1 MPDRVTFSS
10 LVRRWY
16 EGEFVPHENDSDSQV
31 VFIGGWQ
38 RRHWTAE
45 VARSIV
51 KFYGQHWQW
60 VWSTII
66 AVGSLIAAVLAL
78 K

>member
-1 MPDRVTFSS
+1 MRDRFPLPS
-10 LVRRWY
+10 RIRKWY
-16 EGEFVPHENDSDSQV
+16 EGEFIPYENESDSHI

-45 VARSIV
+45 VARVIV
-51 KFYGQHWQW
+51 AFYGRHWQW

-66 AVGSLIAAVLAL
+66 AVGSLVAAILAL